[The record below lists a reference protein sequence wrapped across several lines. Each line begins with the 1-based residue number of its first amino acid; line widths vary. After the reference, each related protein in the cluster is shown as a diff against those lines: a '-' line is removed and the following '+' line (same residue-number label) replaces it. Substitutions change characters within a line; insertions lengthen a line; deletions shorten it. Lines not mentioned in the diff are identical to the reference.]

1 MSTPL
6 AKQIFVRMKAKNL
19 SIATLEREA
28 GVSAHSVQNILRGK
42 SKKPNAEIVQALADV
57 LGCTVRDLLKKDDL
71 FREESGESPK
81 ERLNNTHDYPDLL
94 LEIVGWVNNKGSQEN
109 KRMTIKQTMTCIE
122 EIYLYSLTRNPKK
135 MDQDFAEWFFD
146 LVVS

>member
-19 SIATLEREA
+19 SIASLEREA

-71 FREESGESPK
+71 FREENADSPK
-81 ERLNNTHDYPDLL
+81 ERLNNTLDYPDLL
-94 LEIVGWVNNKGSQEN
+94 LEIVGWVNNKGRQEN
-109 KRMTIKQTMTCIE
+109 KRLTIKQTMTCIE
-122 EIYLYSLTRNPKK
+122 EIYLYSLEKDPTK

-146 LVVS
+146 LVMN

>member
-6 AKQIFVRMKAKNL
+6 AKQIFVRMKAKNF
-19 SIATLEREA
+19 SIASLEREA

-71 FREESGESPK
+71 FREESTDSPK
-81 ERLNNTHDYPDLL
+81 ERLNNTLDYPDLL
-94 LEIVGWVNNKGSQEN
+94 LEIVGWVNNKGRQEN
-109 KRMTIKQTMTCIE
+109 KRITIKQTMTCIE
-122 EIYLYSLTRNPKK
+122 EIYLYSLERDPTK

-146 LVVS
+146 LVMN

>member
-28 GVSAHSVQNILRGK
+28 GVSTYSVQNILRGNT
-42 SKKPNAEIVQALADV
+42 KKPKAEVVQALADV

-71 FREESGESPK
+71 FHEENTESPK
-81 ERLNNTHDYPDLL
+81 ERLNNPHDYPDLL
-94 LEIVGWVNNKGSQEN
+94 LKIVEWVNHKGRQEN

-122 EIYLYSLTRNPKK
+122 EIYLYSLEKDPTK

-146 LVVS
+146 LVVN